1 MYKQKEN
8 RSPNRDRVLECI
20 FRNPGISRKD
30 TSDLTGITS
39 ATITA
44 VVTELLREGILTELG
59 EMEEDRGTI
68 GRSRIALNVQP
79 DYRYVVGVEF
89 NYASLSGTVCDLRG
103 NVKYS
108 VVLPHDP
115 EKEYITEALIRLI
128 QRCLDSGAAPV
139 DKIAAIGVGVPGHM
153 SRAGT
158 GFVGSGRYWSDLDPG
173 IIREAFSVPVV
184 FENNVRCMAVAQSL
198 NHPKEAPSN
207 FALLHV
213 GQGMHCA
220 HIIDDELFIGT
231 TYGCGE
237 IAHTIAVLDG
247 KRCECGKRG
256 CLQTVITESALLDN
270 GRMLWQSDP
279 NSNLR
284 VLVPNPEELTLS
296 HMRTAYELG
305 DPAVCRVLTL
315 ALRHLAVAALN
326 VAVLMNPEK
335 IFLHGELFESA
346 ALQQDFLEEIRRQ
359 FEFTGNDYELG
370 TVSYCACTPLDG
382 AIGAAAYGV
391 LNCLIHSDKK

>member
-1 MYKQKEN
+1 MYKQEEI
-8 RSPNRDRVLECI
+8 RAPNRDRVLECV

-30 TSDLTGITS
+30 ISDLTGITP

-44 VVTELLREGILTELG
+44 VAAELLRQGILTELG

-68 GRSRIALNVQP
+68 GRNRIALNIRS
-79 DYRYVVGVEF
+79 DYLYVIGVEF
-89 NYASLSGTVCDLRG
+89 NYSSLTGVLCDLRG

-108 VVLPHDP
+108 LLLPHDP
-115 EKEYITEALIRLI
+115 ERENITDAMIRLI
-128 QRCLDSGAAPV
+128 ENCLHSGAVPEE
-139 DKIAAIGVGVPGHM
+139 KIAAIGMGVPGHM
-153 SRAGT
+153 NRQGT
-158 GFVGSGRYWSDLDPG
+158 GFIGSGHFWSDLDPQA
-173 IIREAFSVPVV
+173 IRAAFPLKVV
-184 FENNVRCMAVAQSL
+184 FENNVRCMAVAQGL

-213 GQGMHCA
+213 GYGMHCA

-256 CLQTVITESALLDN
+256 CLQTVITETALLEN
-270 GRMLWQSDP
+270 GRTIWEADPDSMLRLFAKTPEDLTFP
-279 NSNLR
+279 NL
-284 VLVPNPEELTLS
+284 LK
-296 HMRTAYELG
+296 AYEMG
-305 DPAVCRVLTL
+305 DPAVCRMLTL

-335 IFLHGELFESA
+335 LFLHGNLFHS
-346 ALQQDFLEEIRRQ
+346 QVIRNDFLEEIRRQ
-359 FEFTGNDYELG
+359 FEFTGNDYVLG
-370 TVSYCACTPLDG
+370 TVAYCDCTPLDG
-382 AIGAAAYGV
+382 AIGAAALAV
-391 LNCLIHSDKK
+391 SNCVIHPDKK

>member
-115 EKEYITEALIRLI
+115 EKEYITEALIQLI
-128 QRCLDSGAAPV
+128 QRCLDSGAVPV
-139 DKIAAIGVGVPGHM
+139 DQIAAIGVGVPGHM

-256 CLQTVITESALLDN
+256 CLQTIITESALLEN
-270 GRMLWQSDP
+270 GRAIWEADP
-279 NSNLR
+279 HSNLR
-284 VLVPNPEELTLS
+284 SFAKGPEELT
-296 HMRTAYELG
+296 
-305 DPAVCRVLTL
+305 
-315 ALRHLAVAALN
+315 
-326 VAVLMNPEK
+326 
-335 IFLHGELFESA
+335 
-346 ALQQDFLEEIRRQ
+346 
-359 FEFTGNDYELG
+359 
-370 TVSYCACTPLDG
+370 
-382 AIGAAAYGV
+382 
-391 LNCLIHSDKK
+391 

>member
-89 NYASLSGTVCDLRG
+89 NYAALSGTVCDLRG
-103 NVKYS
+103 NIKYS

-115 EKEYITEALIRLI
+115 EKEYITEALIQLI

-139 DKIAAIGVGVPGHM
+139 NKIAAIGVGVPGHM

-237 IAHTIAVLDG
+237 IAHTIAVLGVRQAGMPADHHHRVRPAG
-247 KRCECGKRG
+247 KRPGHLGGRPS
-256 CLQTVITESALLDN
+256 LQSPLLCQRAGGADTT
-270 GRMLWQSDP
+270 P
-279 NSNLR
+279 
-284 VLVPNPEELTLS
+284 
-296 HMRTAYELG
+296 
-305 DPAVCRVLTL
+305 PAGGL
-315 ALRHLAVAALN
+315 
-326 VAVLMNPEK
+326 
-335 IFLHGELFESA
+335 
-346 ALQQDFLEEIRRQ
+346 
-359 FEFTGNDYELG
+359 
-370 TVSYCACTPLDG
+370 
-382 AIGAAAYGV
+382 
-391 LNCLIHSDKK
+391 

>member
-1 MYKQKEN
+1 MYKQKEI
-8 RSPNRDRVLECI
+8 RAPNRDRVLECI

-44 VVTELLREGILTELG
+44 VVGELLREGILTELG
-59 EMEEDRGTI
+59 RMEEDRGTI
-68 GRSRIALNVQP
+68 GRARIALNICP
-79 DYRYVVGVEF
+79 DYRYAVGVEF
-89 NYASLSGTVCDLRG
+89 NYSSITGVVCDLRG
-103 NVKYS
+103 GVKYQKL
-108 VVLPHDP
+108 LPHDP
-115 EKEYITEALIRLI
+115 ERENITQAVTEMIADCLASALVPRE
-128 QRCLDSGAAPV
+128 
-139 DKIAAIGVGVPGHM
+139 KIAAIGVGLPGHINKEK
-153 SRAGT
+153 T
-158 GFVGSGRYWSDLDPG
+158 GFVGSSRYWAEFDPG
-173 IIREAFSVPVV
+173 AVQAAFEIPVV
-184 FENNVRCMAVAQSL
+184 FENNVRCMAVALGL
-198 NHPKEAPSN
+198 NHPEEAPSN

-213 GQGMHCA
+213 GRGMHCA

-256 CLQTVITESALLDN
+256 CLQTVITESALLEN
-270 GRMLWQSDP
+270 GRVIWQSDP
-279 NSNLR
+279 NSMLR
-284 VLVPNPEELTLS
+284 CLAQTPEALTLEDLVK
-296 HMRTAYELG
+296 AYELG

-335 IFLHGELFESA
+335 LFLHGALFRSP
-346 ALQQDFLEEIRRQ
+346 ALRADFLEEIRRQ

-370 TVSYCACTPLDG
+370 TVAYCDSTPLDG
-382 AIGAAAYGV
+382 AVGAAAYSV
-391 LNCLIHSDKK
+391 LNCLIHPEKK

>member
-1 MYKQKEN
+1 MYKLKEI
-8 RSPNRDRVLECI
+8 RAPNRDRVLECI

-44 VVTELLREGILTELG
+44 VVGELLREGILTELG

-68 GRSRIALNVQP
+68 GRSRIALNICP

-89 NYASLSGTVCDLRG
+89 NYTALSGVVCDLRG
-103 NVKYS
+103 GVKHS
-108 VVLPHDP
+108 VRLPHDP
-115 EKEYITEALIRLI
+115 EREDITQALIRLI
-128 QRCLDSGAAPV
+128 GDCLASGAVPRE
-139 DKIAAIGVGVPGHM
+139 KIAAIGVGVPGHM
-153 SRAGT
+153 NRQGT
-158 GFVGSGRYWSDLDPG
+158 GFVGSGRFWQDLDPQA
-173 IIREAFSVPVV
+173 IREAFPIPVV

-198 NHPKEAPSN
+198 NHPREAPSN

-213 GQGMHCA
+213 GRGMHCA

-256 CLQTVITESALLDN
+256 CLQTVITDSALLEN
-270 GRMLWQSDP
+270 GRAIWEADA
-279 NSNLR
+279 NSLLR
-284 VLVPNPEELTLS
+284 TFAADPEELTMRDLLS
-296 HMRTAYELG
+296 AYELG
-305 DPAVCRVLTL
+305 DPAVCRMLAQ
-315 ALRHLAVAALN
+315 ALRHLGVAALN

-335 IFLHGELFESA
+335 LFLHGELFRSSA
-346 ALQQDFLEEIRRQ
+346 VRQDFLEEIRRQ
-359 FEFTGNDYELG
+359 FEFTGNDYALG
-370 TVSYCACTPLDG
+370 TVAYCDCTPLDG
-382 AIGAAAYGV
+382 AVGAAALAV
-391 LNCLIHSDKK
+391 LNCVIHPDKK

>member
-1 MYKQKEN
+1 MYKQKEI

-44 VVTELLREGILTELG
+44 VVGELLREGILTELG
-59 EMEEDRGTI
+59 AMEEDKGTI
-68 GRSRIALNVQP
+68 GRSRIALNISP
-79 DYRYVVGVEF
+79 DYCYAVGAEF
-89 NYASLSGTVCDLRG
+89 NYSSVTGVVCDLRG
-103 NVKYS
+103 KVLYKKL
-108 VVLPHDP
+108 LPHDP
-115 EKEYITEALIRLI
+115 EREDITQVLMDLISD
-128 QRCLDSGAAPV
+128 CLESAPV
-139 DKIAAIGVGVPGHM
+139 PREKIAVIGVGLPGHINKTQ
-153 SRAGT
+153 T
-158 GFVGSGRYWSDLDPG
+158 GFIGSSRYWADFDPQAL
-173 IIREAFSVPVV
+173 RERFPLPVV
-184 FENNVRCMAVAQSL
+184 FENNVRCMAVAQGL
-198 NHPKEAPSN
+198 NHPLEAPSN

-213 GQGMHCA
+213 GRGMHCA
-220 HIIDDELFIGT
+220 HIIDDELFVGT

-284 VLVPNPEELTLS
+284 VLVPSPEELTLS
-296 HMRTAYELG
+296 HMLTAYELG

-335 IFLHGELFESA
+335 IFLHGELFESE
-346 ALQQDFLEEIRRQ
+346 ALRQDFLEEIRRQ

-370 TVSYCACTPLDG
+370 TVAYCESTPLDG

>member
-103 NVKYS
+103 NIKYS

-115 EKEYITEALIRLI
+115 EKEYITEALIQLI
-128 QRCLDSGAAPV
+128 QRCLDSGTVPV
-139 DKIAAIGVGVPGHM
+139 DQIAAIGVGVPGHM

-158 GFVGSGRYWSDLDPG
+158 GFVGSGHYWSDLDPG

-256 CLQTVITESALLDN
+256 CLQTIITESALLEN
-270 GRMLWQSDP
+270 GRAIWEADP
-279 NSNLR
+279 HSNLR
-284 VLVPNPEELTLS
+284 SFAKGPEELTLR
-296 HMRTAYELG
+296 HLLEAYELG
-305 DPAVCRVLTL
+305 DPAVCRMLTL

-335 IFLHGELFESA
+335 LFLHGELFRSEA
-346 ALQQDFLEEIRRQ
+346 VRQDFLEEIRRQ
-359 FEFTGNDYELG
+359 FEFTGNDYTLG
-370 TVSYCACTPLDG
+370 TVAYCDCTPLDG
-382 AIGAAAYGV
+382 AVGAAALAV
-391 LNCLIHSDKK
+391 LNCVIHTEKK